1 MKKLVVGITGASG
14 VIYGLRLIDYL
25 SKLKDFEIYAIITK
39 NAINVAEHECCRSE
53 AFLKIVRSRCSSVY
67 REEELDSPLASS
79 SAIYNFNSMV
89 IAPCSLKT
97 LASIANSYQSDLLT
111 RTASNFLRLRK
122 PLVLLIRETPL
133 STIDIINM
141 LRASVA
147 GSIIVPAAPAFYTIP
162 KDVKD
167 FVDYVVGK
175 VLDVVGIENNLYPRW
190 SGDLRPTQGMR
201 LCDQFFGQECL

>member
-1 MKKLVVGITGASG
+1 
-14 VIYGLRLIDYL
+14 
-25 SKLKDFEIYAIITK
+25 
-39 NAINVAEHECCRSE
+39 
-53 AFLKIVRSRCSSVY
+53 
-67 REEELDSPLASS
+67 
-79 SAIYNFNSMV
+79 MV

-141 LRASVA
+141 LKASVA

-190 SGDLRPTQGMR
+190 SGDLRPTQGTR